1 MGKLHANE
9 LVAFRMAN
17 LLNLLE
23 SAWSSPA
30 MFAPDGRLAPIE
42 TMCHGYEVAL
52 QNSGVHE
59 FGTDFNRR
67 FCRYLESRHGY
78 ETGRGWAAA
87 IEANLKPNED
97 AFERL
102 RVLVQGFKDSG
113 E

>member
-1 MGKLHANE
+1 MVRHHERTSG
-9 LVAFRMAN
+9 MAN

-23 SAWSSPA
+23 SAWSRPGGS
-30 MFAPDGRLAPIE
+30 APDGRLAHIE
-42 TMCHGYEVAL
+42 SMCHGYAVAL
-52 QNSGVHE
+52 QNSGIHE

-78 ETGRGWAAA
+78 KTDRGWAIA
-87 IEANLKPNED
+87 IEANLVPNED

-113 E
+113 L